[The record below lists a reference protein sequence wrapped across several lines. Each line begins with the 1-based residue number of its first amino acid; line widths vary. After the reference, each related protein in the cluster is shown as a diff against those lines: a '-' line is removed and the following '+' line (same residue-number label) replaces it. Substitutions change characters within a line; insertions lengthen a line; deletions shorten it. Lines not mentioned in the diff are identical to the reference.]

1 MLRSIVLV
9 FLCCPAL
16 VVGHGV
22 CKSAPAASS
31 STDRVFIQRG
41 TVTKRA
47 ELEVST
53 AASSSVSLAAAAGEF
68 VAMTLFVIIG
78 CGSAMGVAKTPGW
91 VLQVSLSFGLAITSL
106 AYAVGKYSGAQINC
120 AVTFGLVLLGQL
132 GVMQGLAN
140 LVAQLLGSVTGAFIL
155 SKMHSVETDKTKSLA
170 CNNIDTDAGYSVV
183 HALAGEI
190 VMTGLLMFTVLETA
204 AWPAAGAPAA
214 SLAPIAIGLAVFLA
228 HSILI
233 PIDGCSINPTR
244 SFGPA
249 VVLSLTRGENATSSP
264 TQSKALLSNDA
275 LLSAEVVRE
284 DHGIPWVKRLL
295 ADEKERH
302 TYCDEMF
309 KGADED
315 GSGSLDVDEAVALV
329 KTICTKMHIKSPP
342 EERVKELCQK
352 CSKDHGANKD
362 CVLSLKEFRSA
373 FKVTL
378 SSCLHEAEREL
389 AEEEAEKEQEIS
401 KQMEN
406 SLHDAQP
413 VNQGKGVWT
422 DMWVFWAGPLLG
434 AAVAVGL
441 HHCFKVHTIFAV
453 TPGGAIA
460 A

>member
-1 MLRSIVLV
+1 MFRSVVLA

-16 VVGHGV
+16 CVGHGV

-47 ELEVST
+47 ELEPST
-53 AASSSVSLAAAAGEF
+53 ADSGPVDWAAAVGEF
-68 VAMTLFVIIG
+68 VAMTFFVIIG

-132 GVMQGLAN
+132 SVMQGLVN

-155 SKMHSVETDKTKSLA
+155 SKMHTTESDKTQSLA
-170 CNNIDTDAGYSVV
+170 CNSINIDAGYSVA
-183 HALAGEI
+183 HALAGEF

-204 AWPAAGAPAA
+204 TWPAAGTPSAPFAA
-214 SLAPIAIGLAVFLA
+214 IAIGLAVFLA
-228 HSILI
+228 HSVLI

-249 VVLSLTRGENATSSP
+249 VVLSLTREHAASSP
-264 TQSKALLSNDA
+264 SQTKAPRSNDA
-275 LLSAEVVRE
+275 LLSAQVVRE
-284 DHGIPWVKRLL
+284 DHGIDWVKSILE
-295 ADEKERH
+295 DDQKRH
-302 TYCDEMF
+302 SYCEEMF
-309 KGADED
+309 AEADED
-315 GSGSLDVDEAVALV
+315 KSGTLDLDEVVALV
-329 KTICTKMHIKSPP
+329 NTICSRMHIKFPGAEP
-342 EERVKELCQK
+342 VKELCK
-352 CSKDHGANKD
+352 RCIKDHDANKD
-362 CVLSLKEFRSA
+362 GVLSLKEFRTA
-373 FKVTL
+373 FKATL
-378 SSCLHEAEREL
+378 TSCLHEAEREL
-389 AEEEAEKEQEIS
+389 AAEGTEKEQERS
-401 KQMEN
+401 KEMGN
-406 SLHDAQP
+406 SLHGTQN
-413 VNQGKGVWT
+413 VVQGKGVWK

-441 HHCFKVHTIFAV
+441 HHCFKVQT
-453 TPGGAIA
+453 TLA